1 MGTKMAQ
8 RKGWLCM
15 QTRGKWLPIL
25 ASVGV
30 GAATYYTMRKNNQN
44 LGQTVAKMVPFFAG
58 MRGGSGNNS
67 GKLGPFGMA

>member
-1 MGTKMAQ
+1 
-8 RKGWLCM
+8 M

-30 GAATYYTMRKNNQN
+30 GAATYYTMRKNNQS
-44 LGQTVAKMVPFFAG
+44 LSQTIAKMVPFVTG
-58 MRGGSGNNS
+58 MKNTGANS